1 MQDKFTERV
10 RKVMYLAREEAG
22 RLQHDYIGTEH
33 LLLGLIREGEGI
45 AANVLT
51 NLGLDLEVIR
61 QTVESMVAA
70 PGSTLTLGEIPFTPK
85 AKRVLELAIEEARQL
100 GHNYVGT
107 EHLLLGL
114 IREGEGVAAR
124 VLQELGV
131 DRKKV
136 RDETLKLLGGPPAGK
151 AQEEEKSETPALNQF
166 GRDLTQLARELK
178 LDPII
183 GREDEIERVV
193 QVLCRRK
200 KNNPVLIG
208 EPGVGKTAI
217 AEGLAQRIVEARIP
231 EILSDKR
238 IVTLDLAAVVAG
250 TKYRGQFEERLKAIM
265 NEIRESQD
273 AIIFIDELH
282 TIVGAGGA
290 EGAIDASNMLKPA
303 LARGEVQCIGA
314 TTLDEYRK
322 YIEKDGA
329 LERRFQPIMVD
340 PPTSEEAVEIIFGL
354 RDKYEAHHGVEF
366 TDQAVVASV
375 QLSERYISDRYLPD
389 KAIDVLDEA
398 GSRARLSLSVIP
410 QELREMEAA
419 INELAKEKEAAIQ
432 NQEFEKAA
440 SFRDKEK
447 ESRKELANRKREW
460 NESRSVKTTTVSE
473 EDIAVVI
480 SKMTGVPA
488 ARLEES
494 ESKKLLRME
503 DAIKKKIIG
512 QDEAVK
518 AISRA
523 VRRNRAG
530 LRDPRRPIGT
540 FIFLGP
546 TGVGKTELARVL
558 AEFMFDDPDALIRID
573 MSEYMEKFSVSR
585 LVGAPP
591 GYVGYEEGGQLTEK
605 VRRKPYSVVLL
616 DEIEKAHPDV
626 FNILL
631 QVLEDGTLTD
641 SMRRK
646 VNFKNTVL
654 IMTSNLGA
662 SQIGGKSQLGFSRA
676 NSEEAHD
683 RMRDTVMDEVKRAF
697 NPEFLNRIDEVIVF
711 HSLSRKDNE
720 QILKILLDEV
730 KERLVGHSLSLSLT
744 QNAVGLLL
752 DRGFDPKYG
761 ARPLRRAIQRLIEDP
776 LAELVLQSKFP
787 SGSTVKIGRK
797 GDELTFEQ
805 KSDNDEKENQDERV
819 EQGA

>member
-136 RDETLKLLGGPPAGK
+136 RDETMRLLGGPPSGK

-166 GRDLTQLARELK
+166 GRDLTQLAREGK
-178 LDPII
+178 LDPVI
-183 GREDEIERVV
+183 GRENEIERVV

-217 AEGLAQRIVEARIP
+217 AEGLAQRIVESKIP
-231 EILSDKR
+231 EILRDKR

-265 NEIRESQD
+265 NEIRESRD

-303 LARGEVQCIGA
+303 LARGEIQCIGA

-340 PPTSEEAVEIIFGL
+340 PPSAKETVRIIMGL
-354 RDKYEAHHGVEF
+354 RDKYEAHHGIKF
-366 TDQAVVASV
+366 TEDAIVASV
-375 QLSERYISDRYLPD
+375 TLADRYISDRHLPD

-410 QELREMEAA
+410 KELRDMEVR
-419 INELAKEKEAAIQ
+419 IDELSKEKEAAIQ

-440 SFRDKEK
+440 SYRDKEK
-447 ESRKELANRKREW
+447 DFRKQLAKVKREW
-460 NESRSVKTTTVSE
+460 NESRSASTTTVGV
-473 EDIAVVI
+473 EDIATVV
-480 SKMTGVPA
+480 SKMTGIPVA
-488 ARLEES
+488 SLEES
-494 ESKKLLRME
+494 ESAKLLRME
-503 DAIKKKIIG
+503 EVLKNKIVG
-512 QDEAVK
+512 QDEAVR
-518 AISRA
+518 AVSRA

-530 LRDPRRPIGT
+530 LRDPNRPIGS

-558 AEFMFDDPDALIRID
+558 TEFLFEDPDSLIRID

-616 DEIEKAHPDV
+616 DEVEKAHPDV

-662 SQIGGKSQLGFSRA
+662 QQIGGKSNLGFGSPDVE
-676 NSEEAHD
+676 SSYD
-683 RMRDTVMDEVKRAF
+683 RMRSTVLDELKRAF
-697 NPEFLNRIDEVIVF
+697 NPEFLNRVDEVIVF
-711 HSLSRKDNE
+711 RSLGRPE
-720 QILKILLDEV
+720 IETIVGILLAEV
-730 KERLVGHSLSLSLT
+730 KNRLREHHLDVFLEAP
-744 QNAVGLLL
+744 AVDLLVEK
-752 DRGFDPKYG
+752 GFDPRMG

-776 LAELVLQSKFP
+776 LAELVLGGKFP
-787 SGSTVKIGRK
+787 AGSVIRVGRR
-797 GDELTFEQ
+797 GDDLTFDLRE
-805 KSDNDEKENQDERV
+805 EEDERAREKV